1 MKKFSAFL
9 LVAFFTFSCGGGF
22 DRKVETDKVFAI
34 HDEVMP
40 KIQEVMDLRK
50 KTLDKA
56 KSLDATDLSNKEL
69 TDLRMLAAELEN
81 ARKGMMTWMN
91 DWSKNAKPHT
101 EGTSTEEEQKA
112 FFASEMER
120 VTKVKEDINN
130 SIEKAKKALK

>member
-1 MKKFSAFL
+1 MKKISVL
-9 LVAFFTFSCGGGF
+9 LLIVLFTFSCSGGF
-22 DRKVETDKVFAI
+22 DREAETDKVFAI

-40 KIQEVMDLRK
+40 KIGEVMNLRK
-50 KTLDKA
+50 KLLDKVTEID
-56 KSLDATDLSNKEL
+56 STDMDREYLDEL
-69 TDLRMLAAELEN
+69 RSLAATLES

-112 FFASEMER
+112 FFTSEMER

-130 SIEKAKKALK
+130 SIENAKKALK